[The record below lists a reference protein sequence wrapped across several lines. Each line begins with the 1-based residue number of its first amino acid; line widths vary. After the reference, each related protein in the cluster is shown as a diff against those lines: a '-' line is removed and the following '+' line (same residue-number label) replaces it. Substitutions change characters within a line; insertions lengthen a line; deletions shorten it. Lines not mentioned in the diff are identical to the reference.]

1 MFMWKTLT
9 LKLSKTLSFGE
20 ILKATH
26 WILSVEGQVVVPG
39 LQHSF
44 RAIMNFILLGKAGRI
59 ILQTGTHLKVTMW
72 FNLNSGVSLSFN

>member
-9 LKLSKTLSFGE
+9 LKLSKILSVGE
-20 ILKATH
+20 IFKATH
-26 WILSVEGQVVVPG
+26 CIRSIDGQVVVPV

-44 RAIMNFILLGKAGRI
+44 RTITNFIPLGKAGRI
-59 ILQTGTHLKVTMW
+59 ILQTGIQFKVTMW